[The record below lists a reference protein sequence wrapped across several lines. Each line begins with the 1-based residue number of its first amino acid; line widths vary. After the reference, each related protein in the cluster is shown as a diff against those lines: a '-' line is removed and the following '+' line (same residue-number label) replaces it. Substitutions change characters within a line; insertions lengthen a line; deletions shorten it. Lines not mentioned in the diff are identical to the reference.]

1 MTPPVGLASRPTR
14 SLSSISATS
23 WIVWNMKR
31 RTKRRNHQET
41 VCQGGKSFGSMTGHV
56 ADRIQNFA
64 KVNLNRSPLLR
75 RAGQETGYPRPFLIR
90 QIARIALSLL
100 LDPGHSA
107 ARRRGPHP
115 KLESPSTL
123 PINSFSNR
131 LSGSHG
137 RPCNLTCKSR
147 YNHTESSVN
156 IVDLSNVSEV

>member
-100 LDPGHSA
+100 LDSGHSA
-107 ARRRGPHP
+107 ARRWGPHP

-131 LSGSHG
+131 LSRGS
-137 RPCNLTCKSR
+137 KWSR
-147 YNHTESSVN
+147 SIQSWWNRSFDSLEQKRNTFK
-156 IVDLSNVSEV
+156 LSTR